1 MWFQFCAGPGFFWSL
16 SLCVV
21 TKVAP
26 VGARSLWWEA
36 LLNSERRGFSR
47 CKRRPLCICSQKF
60 QR

>member
-1 MWFQFCAGPGFFWSL
+1 MWFQFCAEPGFFRRL

-26 VGARSLWWEA
+26 VGARRLRWEV